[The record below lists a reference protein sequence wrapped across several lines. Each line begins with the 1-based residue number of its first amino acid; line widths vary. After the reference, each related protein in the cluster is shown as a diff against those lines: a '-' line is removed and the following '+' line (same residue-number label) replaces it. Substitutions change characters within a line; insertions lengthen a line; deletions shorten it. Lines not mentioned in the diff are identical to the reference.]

1 MYTRYNENILCP
13 VDILH
18 EYPNQ
23 LFKRYFEGQFEI
35 LVKEKKI
42 VYTHSYVF
50 FNQRGIA
57 CGENVSLRSISAMAK
72 S

>member
-1 MYTRYNENILCP
+1 MYTRYYQNILYP
-13 VDILH
+13 INILH
-18 EYPNQ
+18 EYPYQ
-23 LFKRYFEGQFEI
+23 LFKRYLQGQFEI